1 MKPIASRYRPS
12 SSRLLSVLLFALCAG
27 ALLLAGGAIAEDPA
41 RQIVIGGTASTLAV
55 PDCAPR
61 GSDAITVAACR
72 TITDVLRADLRFED
86 IRLVP
91 DNLYHDLPTFNP
103 EALKFDDWK
112 AARAD
117 ILVVT
122 RAEPS
127 GSGDL
132 TVEVRVYAVGTGQQ
146 IMAKRYSDRADNPRA
161 FAHQAADDVM
171 TLTQF
176 KGIAR
181 SKIAFVSD
189 RDSVPKGKKTKEV
202 YIADYD
208 GFNARRL
215 TVNRSLNILPTWKP
229 DGKAIGYISY
239 RTGFPELFI
248 AWIYEGR
255 STDFAPGKGFQVMS
269 LAFSPD
275 GKKIA
280 YSSNKSGN
288 TDVWVA
294 NADGTD
300 PRRLT
305 SSPAIDTAP
314 RWSPTGNEIAF
325 TSQRSGT
332 PQIWVMDSEGLNPRR
347 VSSYGTWNDH
357 GVWNPAKEYSEI
369 AYTSRIEG
377 GFEVAVLDLAGGP
390 VRQITEGRGSCEYP
404 SWAPNGRHL
413 VFACNHGGRNQLTI
427 ADRKGQTVR
436 TIDVGPG
443 DNVQPDWGP

>member
-1 MKPIASRYRPS
+1 MAQAPS
-12 SSRLLSVLLFALCAG
+12 APHE
-27 ALLLAGGAIAEDPA
+27 I
-41 RQIVIGGTASTLAV
+41 IIGGTASTLAV
-55 PDCAPR
+55 PDCTPKGNDEAAR
-61 GSDAITVAACR
+61 AACR

-86 IRLVP
+86 IRLVS

-103 EALKFDDWK
+103 DALKFDDWK

-122 RAEPS
+122 KAETA
-127 GSGDL
+127 GSEL
-132 TVEVRVYAVGTGQQ
+132 AVEVRVYAVATGQS
-146 IMAKRYSDRADNPRA
+146 IMAKRYSQRADNPRA

-189 RDSVPKGKKTKEV
+189 RDSPAKGKKMKEI

-208 GFNARRL
+208 GFNPRRV
-215 TVNRSLNILPTWKP
+215 TVNRSLNILPTWNP
-229 DGKAIGYISY
+229 DGKALGYISFK
-239 RTGFPELFI
+239 TGFPELFI

-255 STDFAPGKGFQVMS
+255 SGGFAPGSGSQVLS

-288 TDVWVA
+288 TDIWVA
-294 NADGTD
+294 NADGTE

-305 SSPAIDTAP
+305 NSPAIDTAP

-347 VSSYGTWNDH
+347 VSTYGNFNDH

-369 AYTSRIEG
+369 AFTSRLESG
-377 GFEVAVLDLAGGP
+377 WGFEVAIIDLAGGP

-413 VFACNHGGRNQLTI
+413 LFSCERGGRSQLTI
-427 ADRKGQTVR
+427 SDRKGQVVR

-443 DNVQPDWGP
+443 NNVQPDWGP